1 VLKLRP
7 PVVATAALLIL
18 WVGVGAGLAIWFSGR
33 IREWSVM
40 TDELLYAKLATSIA
54 DTGSPFPRVHGTSIA
69 VYNQLY
75 PLLIA
80 PLYGALSPPDA
91 FRAAHVLNALVMAS
105 TVFPVYLLA
114 RQVLPRAWAVAVAA
128 LAILVPWM
136 VLTGFV
142 MTESAAYPAF
152 VWALL
157 GLQVAIAVPSPRRD
171 LLAVAALALAVLAR
185 TQFAVL
191 VVVLPLAILGHEL
204 MRAPRKKPIEAVRAA
219 VREHLV
225 LVGVYVAGALLVLIV
240 ALAGS
245 FGSVLGVY
253 GVTVEQGSLL
263 PSGVWSSAARHL
275 DAVAIGSGLL
285 PLILGG
291 GWMLSTFVRPTSKRE
306 HALATLSLGTIV
318 LFTFEAASFSVRFGD
333 GVIRDRYL
341 FYVVPL
347 LLIGGAA
354 ALHSVERRGV
364 AVGTALVAILF
375 TATAAQLP
383 FTIYRG
389 VWVDSPAS
397 VLNALLIEQSGG
409 LGTGT
414 FVALLVLFT
423 GLVLLLALLLAP
435 RAPVAV
441 VALVA
446 LVAFSVL
453 TLRSEVDRIVTGT
466 GLSGRPLAGSP
477 GLVLDWVDTVVPEG
491 DSAALVAFPISTAW
505 DTTAI
510 RWWDVEFWNRSVT
523 HAYVADDGNFRYTP
537 FPQRELDIDWATGEV
552 DGTDDA
558 PPFVVAAPGD
568 SRFLLA
574 GRGRAANLGFVVR
587 AVRRPYRAVWRTRG
601 LQTDGWTTPDRPATI
616 RVYGG
621 NRRELALVR
630 ITLRAPAVAPGRY
643 ALTAEGRIRS
653 SSLVPGEQRTE
664 AVRVCLPANAVADL
678 TLTSSSGTPI
688 EGVQLSPEAG
698 GPRLVGVSVGP
709 IAVQRLGEC

>member
-1 VLKLRP
+1 VKLRP
-7 PVVATAALLIL
+7 QLVATAALLVL
-18 WVGVGAGLAIWFSGR
+18 WVGVSAWLAIWFSGR
-33 IREWSVM
+33 IRDWSVM

-54 DTGSPFPRVHGTSIA
+54 DTGSPLPRVHGTSIA

-80 PLYGALSPPDA
+80 PLYGALAPPDA

-105 TVFPVYLLA
+105 AVFPVYLLGRHA
-114 RQVLPRAWAVAVAA
+114 LPRAWAVAVAG
-128 LAILVPWM
+128 LSILVPWM

-157 GLQVAIAVPSPRRD
+157 GLQVTIARPSPRRD
-171 LLAVAALALAVLAR
+171 LLAVAALGLAVLAR

-191 VVVLPLAILGHEL
+191 VLVLPLAILGHEL
-204 MRAPRKKPIEAVRAA
+204 LRAPRKKVFEGARTA

-225 LVGVYVAGALLVLIV
+225 LAGLYAAGVTVVLIV

-245 FGSVLGVY
+245 LGSLLGVY

-285 PLILGG
+285 PLVLGG
-291 GWMLSTFVRPTSKRE
+291 GWMLSALVRPASKRE

-318 LFTFEAASFSVRFGD
+318 LLTFEAASFSVRFGD
-333 GVIRDRYL
+333 GMVRDRYL

-347 LLIGGAA
+347 LLIGAAA
-354 ALHSVERRGV
+354 ALRSADRRFVALGV
-364 AVGTALVAILF
+364 ALVTIFFA
-375 TATAAQLP
+375 ATAAQLP
-383 FTIYRG
+383 FTVYAGI
-389 VWVDSPAS
+389 WVDSPAS
-397 VLNALLIEQSGG
+397 VLNELLIEQSGE

-414 FVALLVLFT
+414 FVALLGLFT
-423 GLVLLLALLLAP
+423 GLVLVLALLLAP
-435 RAPVAV
+435 RAPFAV
-441 VALVA
+441 LALVA
-446 LVAFSVL
+446 LLAFSVL
-453 TLRSEVDRIVTGT
+453 TLRSEVDRVVTGT
-466 GLSGRPLAGSP
+466 GLSGRPLASAP

-491 DSAALVAFPISTAW
+491 ESAALVAFPVSTAW

-523 HAYVADDGNFRYTP
+523 LAYVAGDGNFRYTP
-537 FPQRELDIDWATGEV
+537 FPHRELAIDWATGDV

-568 SRFLLA
+568 ARFLLV
-574 GRGRAANLGFVVR
+574 GSDRAVNLGFVVR
-587 AVRRPYRAVWRTRG
+587 AVRRPYRALWMTRG
-601 LQTDGWTTPDRPATI
+601 LQTDGWTTPGRPATI

-621 NRRELALVR
+621 SRPELVLLR
-630 ITLRAPAVAPGRY
+630 ISVRAPALAPATYRLIAPARSRPANLAPG
-643 ALTAEGRIRS
+643 E
-653 SSLVPGEQRTE
+653 EKTE
-664 AVRVCLPANAVADL
+664 EVRVCLPARSAADL
-678 TLTSSSGTPI
+678 IVTSPTSTQI
-688 EGVQLSPEAG
+688 EGVQLSPGVEETRA
-698 GPRLVGVSVGP
+698 VGVAVAP
-709 IAVQRLGEC
+709 ISARTLGEC